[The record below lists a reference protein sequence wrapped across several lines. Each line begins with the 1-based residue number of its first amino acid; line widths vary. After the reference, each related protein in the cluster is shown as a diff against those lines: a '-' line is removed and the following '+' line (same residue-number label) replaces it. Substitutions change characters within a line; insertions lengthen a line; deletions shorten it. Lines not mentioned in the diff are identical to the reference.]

1 MKNKPLTDAD
11 GEVRELTT
19 DDFKKFQPASK
30 VVPDDVEV
38 FKRARGRPISRN
50 PKVSVTLRLD
60 AEIIEHFKADG
71 KGWQSRLNSTLKAA
85 ISK

>member
-1 MKNKPLTDAD
+1 MNNKPLTDAD

-19 DDFKKFQPASK
+19 DDFKKFKPASE
-30 VVPDDVEV
+30 VMPNDVKA
-38 FKRARGRPISRN
+38 FKRARGRPPSSN

-60 AEIIEHFKADG
+60 AEIIKHFKADG